1 MRLTRRAIISAII
14 SMAYSFSS
22 MLEGRR
28 DHCMSSTILSLMKAA
43 EACRGKYLLDSLML
57 FSDAA
62 ARREGINPDLHV
74 CIILQ
79 CSVSDVMA
87 NNIVVHHI
95 LVLFCWKK
103 KASCSDQN
111 SHFFSV

>member
-1 MRLTRRAIISAII
+1 
-14 SMAYSFSS
+14 
-22 MLEGRR
+22 
-28 DHCMSSTILSLMKAA
+28 MKAA

-103 KASCSDQN
+103 RQAVVIKTATSSQCN
-111 SHFFSV
+111 FYVLPGLV